1 MVWTL
6 FQFKVPCAVLVKG
19 GAHWIVV
26 YSYEPIDLKPL
37 DSADTSYN
45 ISGFFVR
52 NPVHGSEQGHIDRIT
67 WLSDYAIPVNNGGYW
82 DEKFLCICDP
92 KKRKRNGENINI
104 QSENSGKLNPS
115 RKKLIVKVDL
125 SSSQE
130 KAPSDKAKFKSSQSE
145 FPKSEITMIDDPVRQ
160 DKKIFDKNTARKYAH
175 WVLQTRRIHKSK
187 ALKLNMQNP
196 SSGDPVLVEYIG
208 KNDFYYIVPMRDI
221 NGKIYATMII
231 AAMKTSYRE
240 SSFAMDIKRPLRFSA
255 LTNNEILS
263 LLIKQKYLKSS
274 EQEEVQFHKAL
285 VWKSCNES
293 LSPHLP
299 FQLVTIKKQQ
309 IFIRIDGEVF
319 EKLTQGVQGF

>member
-1 MVWTL
+1 
-6 FQFKVPCAVLVKG
+6 
-19 GAHWIVV
+19 
-26 YSYEPIDLKPL
+26 
-37 DSADTSYN
+37 
-45 ISGFFVR
+45 
-52 NPVHGSEQGHIDRIT
+52 
-67 WLSDYAIPVNNGGYW
+67 
-82 DEKFLCICDP
+82 
-92 KKRKRNGENINI
+92 
-104 QSENSGKLNPS
+104 
-115 RKKLIVKVDL
+115 
-125 SSSQE
+125 
-130 KAPSDKAKFKSSQSE
+130 
-145 FPKSEITMIDDPVRQ
+145 MIDDPVRQ